1 MRAKDISGFTLI
13 ELMITIAIIG
23 ILVAVALPSYQ
34 EYVVRTNRSAAQNFA
49 MEVANMQERFYL
61 DNRSYAADLATLGA
75 SLPSEISGAYAV
87 SVTADNTANPPS
99 YMISAAPKGTQASRD
114 DCGTLTLNNKGEKG
128 YASGATR
135 CWE

>member
-1 MRAKDISGFTLI
+1 MRGKYISGFTLI
-13 ELMITIAIIG
+13 ELMITVAIIG
-23 ILVAVALPSYQ
+23 ILAAIALPSYQ

-49 MEVANMQERFYL
+49 MEVANMQERYYL
-61 DNRSYAADLATLGA
+61 DNRAYAADLTALGA
-75 SLPSEISGAYAV
+75 SLPSEISSSYTV
-87 SVTADNTANPPS
+87 SVTADNTASPPS
-99 YMISAAPKGTQASRD
+99 YIISAAPKGAQASRD

>member
-1 MRAKDISGFTLI
+1 MRGKYISGFTLI
-13 ELMITIAIIG
+13 ELMITVAIIG
-23 ILVAVALPSYQ
+23 ILATIALPSYQ

-49 MEVANMQERFYL
+49 MEVANMQERYYL
-61 DNRSYAADLATLGA
+61 DNRAYAADLTALGA
-75 SLPSEISGAYAV
+75 SLPSEIGGSYTV
-87 SVTADNTANPPS
+87 SVTADNTASPPS
-99 YMISAAPKGTQASRD
+99 YIISAAPKGVQASRD

>member
-1 MRAKDISGFTLI
+1 VRGKYISGFTLI
-13 ELMITIAIIG
+13 ELMITVAIIG
-23 ILVAVALPSYQ
+23 ILATIALPSYQ

-49 MEVANMQERFYL
+49 MEVANMQERYYL
-61 DNRSYAADLATLGA
+61 DNRAYAADLTALGA
-75 SLPSEISGAYAV
+75 SLPSEIGGSYTV
-87 SVTADNTANPPS
+87 SVTADNTASPPS
-99 YMISAAPKGTQASRD
+99 YIISAAPKGVQASRD